1 MNENV
6 SSVGNV
12 TIRVYAELNDFLPKH
27 WRFRSFSYPLNGGN
41 SLKHLI
47 ESAGIPH
54 TEIELILINGTS
66 VALDATVTEEDRISV
81 YPVFESIDVTPLIAL
96 RPELLRK
103 TRFIL
108 DVHLGKLALILRLL
122 GFDAKFPGDIP
133 DEELAQISADENR
146 ILLTRDTMLLKRNM
160 VTHGCW
166 LHSQD
171 PEEQAAEILQ
181 RLDLMNSV
189 KPFTRCLDC
198 AAFLEP
204 VSKETIL
211 HRLEPLTKKYYNEF
225 KICTDC
231 GKIYWKGSHY
241 EPLMR
246 LLGRLNIVIPDD
258 GEKNEY

>member
-1 MNENV
+1 MNE
-6 SSVGNV
+6 SVPPAGNV
-12 TIRVYAELNDFLPKH
+12 TIRAYAELNDFLPKR
-27 WRFRSFSYPLNGGN
+27 WRFMSFSYPLNGGN

-54 TEIELILINGTS
+54 TEIELILVNGQS
-66 VALDATVTEEDRISV
+66 VDLSAEVTAGDRISV
-81 YPVFESIDVTPLIAL
+81 YPVFESIDVSPVIAL
-96 RPELLRK
+96 RSEPLRK
-103 TRFIL
+103 TSFIL

-122 GFDAKFPGDIP
+122 GFDAKFPGNIS
-133 DEELAQISADENR
+133 DEELAEISAEEHR
-146 ILLTRDTMLLKRNM
+146 ILLTRDTMLLKRNI

-171 PEEQAAEILQ
+171 PEEQTTEILK

-198 AAFLEP
+198 GALLES
-204 VSKETIL
+204 VSKDTIL

-225 KICTDC
+225 KTCTDC

-241 EPLMR
+241 EPLMK
-246 LLGRLNIVIPDD
+246 LLERLNIVIPDD
-258 GEKNEY
+258 GEKNEN

>member
-1 MNENV
+1 MNE
-6 SSVGNV
+6 SVPPAGNV
-12 TIRVYAELNDFLPKH
+12 TIRAYAELNDFLPKR

-54 TEIELILINGTS
+54 TEIELILVNGKS
-66 VALDATVTEEDRISV
+66 VDLSAEVNASDRISV
-81 YPVFESIDVTPLIAL
+81 YPVFESIDVSPVIAL
-96 RPELLRK
+96 RSEPLRK
-103 TRFIL
+103 TSFIL

-122 GFDAKFPGDIP
+122 GFDAKFPGNIS
-133 DEELAQISADENR
+133 DEELAEISAEEHR
-146 ILLTRDTMLLKRNM
+146 ILLTRDTMLLKRNI

-171 PEEQAAEILQ
+171 PEEQTIEILK

-189 KPFTRCLDC
+189 KPFTRCPDC
-198 AAFLEP
+198 GAFLES
-204 VSKETIL
+204 VSKDTIL

-225 KICTDC
+225 KTCTDC

-241 EPLMR
+241 EPLMK
-246 LLGRLNIVIPDD
+246 LLERLNIVIPDD
-258 GEKNEY
+258 GEKNEN

>member
-1 MNENV
+1 MNEKV
-6 SSVGNV
+6 SSPGSV
-12 TIRVYAELNDFLPKH
+12 TIRAYAELNDFLPKH
-27 WRFRSFSYPLNGGN
+27 WRFRSFSYPLNGGS

-54 TEIELILINGTS
+54 TEIELILVNGSS
-66 VALDATVTEEDRISV
+66 VGLDATVSPEDRISV

-96 RPELLRK
+96 RPEPLRK
-103 TRFIL
+103 TRFVL

-146 ILLTRDTMLLKRNM
+146 ILLTRDTMLLKRNI

-171 PEEQAAEILQ
+171 PEEQAAEILH
-181 RLDLMNSV
+181 RLDLMSSV

-198 AAFLEP
+198 GALLES
-204 VSKETIL
+204 VSKEKIMHL
-211 HRLEPLTKKYYNEF
+211 LEPLTKKYYNIF
-225 KICTDC
+225 SICTDC

-241 EPLMR
+241 EPLLKLLER
-246 LLGRLNIVIPDD
+246 LDIVTPDD
-258 GEKNEY
+258 GEANEH

>member
-1 MNENV
+1 MTENI
-6 SSVGNV
+6 SSDGNV
-12 TIRVYAELNDFLPKH
+12 TIRAYAELNDFLPKR

-54 TEIELILINGTS
+54 TEIELILVNGSS
-66 VALDATVTEEDRISV
+66 VGLEATVNAEDRISV

-96 RPELLRK
+96 RPEPLRK

-122 GFDAKFPGDIP
+122 GFDAKFPGNIP

-146 ILLTRDTMLLKRNM
+146 ILLTRDTMLLKRSI

-189 KPFTRCLDC
+189 EPFKRCLDC
-198 AAFLEP
+198 GALLEP
-204 VSKETIL
+204 VSKDTIL

-225 KICTDC
+225 RTCTDC

-241 EPLMR
+241 EPLMK
-246 LLGRLNIVIPDD
+246 LLERLNVVIPDD
-258 GEKNEY
+258 GEKNEN